1 MKPGSR
7 SGVLKDLIYTFLKL
21 LELSNIILY
30 QGYVISN
37 VKINLDQIISCI
49 ILIYI
54 FDILYPS
61 NVSLYAE
68 SSLFSDSVLEQNC

>member
-1 MKPGSR
+1 MRPSSR

-21 LELSNIILY
+21 IKLSNTLLY
-30 QGYVISN
+30 QGYVNSH
-37 VKINLDQIISCI
+37 VKTNLDQMISCI

-61 NVSLYAE
+61 NVPLYAE
-68 SSLFSDSVLEQNC
+68 SSLFSDR